1 MTFSPPEAAWLYFRL
16 VEHGKRAPSSRTFE
30 PYYNASSWDLQDLF
44 RAFRADATELPA
56 ALSKA
61 GLVVTRRAAWP
72 RMKTCEAF
80 WIRERWGMAE
90 RYCLEVSGM
99 NTLSGGQVASTPPAD
114 PESAIL
120 GLLTDLWNERL
131 VDVWIRENARSYV
144 SVDDYSLQESI
155 TDLEVYLRKLERTR

>member
-1 MTFSPPEAAWLYFRL
+1 
-16 VEHGKRAPSSRTFE
+16 
-30 PYYNASSWDLQDLF
+30 
-44 RAFRADATELPA
+44 
-56 ALSKA
+56 
-61 GLVVTRRAAWP
+61 
-72 RMKTCEAF
+72 
-80 WIRERWGMAE
+80 MAE